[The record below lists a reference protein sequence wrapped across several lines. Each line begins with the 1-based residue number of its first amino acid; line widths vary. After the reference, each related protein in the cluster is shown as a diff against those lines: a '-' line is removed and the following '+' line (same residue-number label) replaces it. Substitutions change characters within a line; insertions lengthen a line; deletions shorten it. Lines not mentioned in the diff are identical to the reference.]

1 MYFDSH
7 CHLTDP
13 RFEEDRAGV
22 LARAREAGVGGI
34 VTIGS
39 DADDS
44 AEAAAL
50 AGGESDLWS
59 TAGIH
64 PHVADQGRSGDLERI
79 RELVTGNPR
88 VVAVGETGLDY
99 HYDNAPRGVQRRL
112 FREQVELAIELDA
125 PVVVHAREA
134 DADVGALV
142 REMGSEVRGVLHC
155 FTSGPGL
162 LETGLEAGWFV
173 SYSGIASFRG
183 FDGDEG
189 VRIAPRDR
197 LLVETDSPYLAPEPV
212 RGRRNE
218 PGFVPHVAAAVA
230 RIRDEDP
237 EEVGR
242 YTAANARRFYAL

>member
-13 RFEEDRAGV
+13 RFDGDRAEAI
-22 LARAREAGVGGI
+22 ARARKAEVGGI

-39 DADDS
+39 DAGDSDD
-44 AEAAAL
+44 AAAL
-50 AGGESDLWS
+50 AEGHPDLWS

-64 PHVADQGRSGDLERI
+64 PHVADQARPGDLERI
-79 RELVTGNPR
+79 RALVEERPR

-99 HYDNAPRGVQRRL
+99 HYDNAPRRVQRKR
-112 FREQVELAIELDA
+112 FREQAELAAELGA
-125 PVVVHAREA
+125 PVVVHARDA
-134 DADVGALV
+134 DADVAALLK
-142 REMGSEVRGVLHC
+142 EMGREVRGVLHC
-155 FTSGPGL
+155 FTSGTDL
-162 LETGLEAGWFV
+162 LETGLEAGWSV
-173 SYSGIASFRG
+173 SYSGIASFG
-183 FDGDEG
+183 SFDGAAG
-189 VRIAPRDR
+189 VRLVPRDR

-230 RIRDEDP
+230 GLRDEDP

-242 YTAANARRFYAL
+242 YTAENARRFYGI